1 MIYKGMV
8 LDQVA
13 ILNLLDL
20 LILHLQTME
29 TMDTG
34 KPFLQSFF
42 IDLEGSIKT
51 LRYYAGWADKIHGKT
66 MPVGECF
73 KKKKSHM
80 NSFEKPHHIGC
91 LCITLKLQNPF
102 NISVFTAVKWA
113 DAPARRGVW
122 ILFSFRWS
130 LAPFSHSLSPP
141 VFLSLQEIQ

>member
-1 MIYKGMV
+1 MV

-20 LILHLQTME
+20 LTLHLQTME

-73 KKKKSHM
+73 KKKKMSH
-80 NSFEKPHHIGC
+80 E
-91 LCITLKLQNPF
+91 
-102 NISVFTAVKWA
+102 
-113 DAPARRGVW
+113 
-122 ILFSFRWS
+122 LF
-130 LAPFSHSLSPP
+130 
-141 VFLSLQEIQ
+141 